1 MTEAFALCTS
11 NYSLTQGPL
20 LTYVTGGG
28 SVEGSDVGEG
38 LLERGE
44 AQAGRG
50 DRRALQGEPLA
61 APEAAPVQWRSL
73 SQRKALI
80 GSFKPRGLRRNTRFF
95 TLAPLLEHGGALGA
109 QTPFPSL
116 RPALGRLCR
125 SSWSCS
131 LSLWSIAGTSPQT
144 LSNPHKLYEALKYSR
159 GAAATFAHGIFPTMR
174 YVFF

>member
-1 MTEAFALCTS
+1 MEKRSESLGMVVTEAFALCTS
-11 NYSLTQGPL
+11 NYSLTQEPL
-20 LTYVTGGG
+20 LTYVTGGSG
-28 SVEGSDVGEG
+28 EGSDVGEG

-61 APEAAPVQWRSL
+61 APEAAPEQWRSL

-80 GSFKPRGLRRNTRFF
+80 GSFKPRTSGPAKEHSLL

-116 RPALGRLCR
+116 RPALRRLCR

-144 LSNPHKLYEALKYSR
+144 LSNPRKLYEALKYS
-159 GAAATFAHGIFPTMR
+159 
-174 YVFF
+174 